1 MHSMRGSG
9 VVEASSCTF
18 MKRETKFLAGSIQLH
33 QIGKNSLAYTWKEGK
48 KWAIYAVQIDDVG
61 RERRQ
66 VIVMEGG
73 TYMHRGMSS
82 LEVEVLALEE
92 AMTYLHTYM

>member
-1 MHSMRGSG
+1 MRTKYNIKICTDGGVRGGRVSG
-9 VVEASSCTF
+9 T
-18 MKRETKFLAGSIQLH
+18 G
-33 QIGKNSLAYTWKEGK
+33 
-48 KWAIYAVQIDDVG
+48 WAIYAVQTDDVG
-61 RERRQ
+61 RGRRQ

-92 AMTYLHTYM
+92 AMTYLHTYL